1 MLQRAMLFSVLIFS
15 AFLSPHLSGI
25 TSARAQETGRNS
37 GGLPQQV
44 DQRVVDFV
52 AAKGIP
58 GLSIAIAKNNQLIW
72 EKGYGLA
79 DVENSV
85 AATAETRYR
94 TASIAKSMTAVLILS
109 LAEEGKLELDEDIRT
124 YCPQYPA
131 KKWGVTS
138 RHLLGHLGGVRHYKS
153 NAETRSTTHF
163 FSLNAALETFKDDPL
178 RHEPG
183 SKFLYTTFGYN
194 LLGNVAEG
202 ASGQKFLQL
211 LEERVFKP
219 AAMEATVSDDQ
230 YAIIASRTRG
240 YMRPD
245 LGTITRLGGLG
256 YMTPGELY
264 NAPLHDTSVKIPG
277 GGLLSSAGDLVRFAT
292 ALSQGK
298 MLPQTALDE
307 MWTAQTTTDRKST
320 GYGLGWRVKTKD
332 GEKTVS
338 HTGGQAGTS
347 SILMLHPS
355 SGTAV
360 AIMCNL
366 QSVSLTSIAEEV
378 LELAK

>member
-1 MLQRAMLFSVLIFS
+1 MLQCGMLFSGLVLS
-15 AFLSPHLSGI
+15 AILGADAS
-25 TSARAQETGRNS
+25 TRAQEKGS
-37 GGLPQQV
+37 GAAGLRRQI
-44 DQRVVDFV
+44 DQRVNDFI

-58 GLSIAIAKNNQLIW
+58 GLSIAIAKDSQLIL
-72 EKGYGLA
+72 EKGYGMA

-94 TASIAKSMTAVLILS
+94 TASIAKSMTAVVILS
-109 LAEEGKLELDEDIRT
+109 LAEDSRLDLDQDIRI
-124 YCPQYPA
+124 YCPKYPA

-138 RHLLGHLGGVRHYKS
+138 RQLLGHLGGVRHYKN

-183 SKFLYTTFGYN
+183 SKFFYTTFGYN
-194 LLGNVAEG
+194 LLGNIAEG
-202 ASGQKFLQL
+202 ASGQNFLQL
-211 LEERVFKP
+211 LEERVFNR
-219 AAMEATVSDDQ
+219 AAMDATVSDDQ
-230 YAIIASRTRG
+230 LSIIANRARG

-256 YMTPGELY
+256 YMKPGELY

-277 GGLLSSAGDLVRFAT
+277 GGLLSSAGDLVRFAI
-292 ALSQGK
+292 ALNQGK
-298 MLPQTALDE
+298 MLPQNALDE
-307 MWTAQTTTDRKST
+307 MWTAQKTIDGEST
-320 GYGLGWRVKTKD
+320 GYGLGWRVKTKE
-332 GEKTVS
+332 GEKTVF

-347 SILMLHPS
+347 TILMLQPS
-355 SGTAV
+355 SGDAV

-366 QSVSLTSIAEEV
+366 QSLSLSSIAEEV
-378 LELAK
+378 LEFAD

>member
-1 MLQRAMLFSVLIFS
+1 MIQRAILFPTLFLS
-15 AFLSPHLSGI
+15 ALLSPHLDGI
-25 TSARAQETGRNS
+25 TSARAQEKARNS
-37 GGLPQQV
+37 GGLPQKV
-44 DQRVVDFV
+44 DQRVGDFV

-94 TASIAKSMTAVLILS
+94 TASIAKSMTAVVILS
-109 LAEEGKLELDEDIRT
+109 LAEEGKLNLDEDIRT
-124 YCPQYPA
+124 YCPRYPA

-138 RHLLGHLGGVRHYKS
+138 RQLLGHLGGVRHYKS

-202 ASGQKFLQL
+202 ASGRNFLQL
-211 LEERVFKP
+211 LDERVFKP
-219 AAMEATVSDDQ
+219 AAMEATVSDNQ
-230 YAIIASRTRG
+230 YAIIANRTRG
-240 YMRPD
+240 YTRPD

-256 YMTPGELY
+256 YMKPGELY

-277 GGLLSSAGDLVRFAT
+277 GGLLASAGDLVRFAT
-292 ALSQGK
+292 ALNQGK

-307 MWTAQTTTDRKST
+307 MWTGQTTIDGKST

-332 GEKTVS
+332 GKKTVS

-347 SILMLHPS
+347 TILMLHPS
-355 SGTAV
+355 SGDAV

-366 QSVSLTSIAEEV
+366 QSVSLTSIAAEL